1 MRLIIGVALFC
12 VSVNANEGAL
22 SWAWNDQLKPTIDAS
37 WSSDGKLI
45 LGTTAGLTILA
56 NAYDKNIY
64 DHNERKENLLF
75 SDQTAKDLGV
85 AGSGMLGIGIAVGQL
100 IWDQKE
106 GLAHA
111 RAIFLTSVSHVTLA
125 FLFQRGR
132 PGNRDDFLPF
142 KSSFPSGHASSA
154 FATATSLHLS
164 YGLDVGIPAY
174 LVASSISLARVS
186 ENTHWLSDAV
196 AGTGLGIFWAL
207 ASHKVKVPVNNYSLA
222 PMILPDGMGA
232 MAKITY

>member
-1 MRLIIGVALFC
+1 MRLVIAVALFC
-12 VSVNANEGAL
+12 LSVNANEGAL

-37 WSSDGKLI
+37 WNSDGKLI
-45 LGTTAGLTILA
+45 LGTTAALTILA
-56 NAYDKNIY
+56 NTYDKNIY

-75 SDQTAKDLGV
+75 SDRTAKDLGV
-85 AGSGMLGIGIAVGQL
+85 AGSGMLGVGIAVGQL

-132 PGNRDDFLPF
+132 PANRDDFLPF

-164 YGLDVGIPAY
+164 YGLEVGIPAY
-174 LVASSISLARVS
+174 ALASSIALARVS

-207 ASHKVKVPVNNYSLA
+207 ASHKVRNSPQSYSISPLII
-222 PMILPDGMGA
+222 PEGMGV
-232 MAKITY
+232 MTKVTY

>member
-1 MRLIIGVALFC
+1 MRLFI
-12 VSVNANEGAL
+12 VSFILCFPLNAKEGAL
-22 SWAWNDQLKPTIDAS
+22 SWVWNEQLKPTIDNS
-37 WSSDGKLI
+37 WTSDGKLI
-45 LGTTAGLTILA
+45 LGATAGLTILA
-56 NAYDKNIY
+56 NAYDKNVY
-64 DHNERKENLLF
+64 EHNERKENLLF

-85 AGSGMLGIGIAVGQL
+85 AGSGMLGIGIAAGQL

-111 RAIFLTSVSHVTLA
+111 RAIFLTSISHVTLA

-132 PGNRDDFLPF
+132 PGDRDDFLPF

-174 LVASSISLARVS
+174 LVASSIALARVS

-196 AGTGLGIFWAL
+196 AGTGLGIFWAV
-207 ASHKVKVPVNNYSLA
+207 ASHNVKNDNNYSFTPL
-222 PMILPDGMGA
+222 ILPDGVGA
-232 MAKITY
+232 MVNINY